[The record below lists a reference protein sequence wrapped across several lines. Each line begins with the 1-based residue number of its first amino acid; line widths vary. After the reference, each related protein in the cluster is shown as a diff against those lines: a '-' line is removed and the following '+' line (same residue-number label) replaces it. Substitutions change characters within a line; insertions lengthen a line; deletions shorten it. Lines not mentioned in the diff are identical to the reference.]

1 MASLAP
7 GEIEQA
13 LLPYRIGRRAVS
25 GVISEYIVSCEDLT
39 DPFLLLSRLFIRLKS
54 ADSILEKIHRKNL
67 AVSTVSD
74 IGQVMD
80 DLLGFRIITDN
91 LEELWAF
98 DRFLQADFDVQ
109 SRVDTINSPDQFG
122 YRSIEYRLVYRGRNV
137 EIPLEVQLRTQL
149 QHYWAS
155 SSSALFHKAP
165 PAKALEHVEVLTA
178 LSSTLAEAEH
188 LTSQLAGKRKHQ
200 GPADRALANLRR
212 LPLHSQTNLIVVGPG
227 ELFLQHERV
236 PLSGDDLRD
245 HQTIVERKLALYT
258 EFQNVAIVEFSGM
271 SFMSFALNEPQVKI
285 PPERL
290 DRIVW

>member
-1 MASLAP
+1 MALLAP

-13 LLPYRIGRRAVS
+13 LLPYRIGRRVVS

-39 DPFLLLSRLFIRLKS
+39 DPFLPLSRLFIRLKS

-74 IGQVMD
+74 IGHVMD
-80 DLLGFRIITDN
+80 DLLGFRIVTGS
-91 LEELWAF
+91 LEELWTF

-137 EIPLEVQLRTQL
+137 EVPLELQLRTQL
-149 QHYWAS
+149 QDYWAT
-155 SSSALFHKAP
+155 SSSALFHKVP
-165 PAKALEHVEVLTA
+165 PAKALEHVGVLTA

-188 LTSQLAGKRKHQ
+188 LTSQLVSKRKHQ
-200 GPADRALANLRR
+200 GSADRALAHLQR
-212 LPLHSQTNLIVVGPG
+212 LPLHSQANLIVVGPG

-258 EFQNVAIVEFSGM
+258 EFQNAAIVECSCM
-271 SFMSFALNEPQVKI
+271 SFMTFALNEPQVEI
-285 PPERL
+285 PAERL